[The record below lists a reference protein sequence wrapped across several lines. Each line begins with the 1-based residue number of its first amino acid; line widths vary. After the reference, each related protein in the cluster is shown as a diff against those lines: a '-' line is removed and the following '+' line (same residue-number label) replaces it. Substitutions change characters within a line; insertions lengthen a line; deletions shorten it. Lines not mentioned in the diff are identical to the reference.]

1 MAKKNQKKFVSI
13 DFNELSHQSET
24 LLANIRFASVDEP
37 VKTIVITSTGVD
49 EGKTTTAIALAV
61 AMARS
66 GKRTLIV
73 DCDMRRRSVGRVLG
87 MRTNAGIY
95 AVLSGRVPLKRAV
108 TQTAQPN
115 LYLLDCE
122 PNVANPSD
130 MLSTKRFAALMAT
143 LRNAFDYVVIDTP
156 PLSLFVDAAVVS
168 TLADGVALVVR
179 QRMAKKRAVA
189 DALSQL
195 DAANARVLGLVLT
208 FAQKGDDDYYYYY
221 YYNEENK
228 RIKKKRAHA
237 AGDDAS
243 EQEAPVPASRRE
255 FDEDNVVEW
264 ARRVGVSVEAAQEQ
278 MQAPAGRRVS
288 PRASHSTEK
297 LGAVGAAGGANAAS
311 AAGAAVGAAGAAAAG
326 SARTRANAAAG
337 AKSAVSANAAGG
349 AAKSENPFAPGAFKK

>member
-1 MAKKNQKKFVSI
+1 MAKKNQKKFLPI
-13 DFNELSHQSET
+13 NLDELSHQSET

-49 EGKTTTAIALAV
+49 EGKTTTAIALAM

-66 GKRTLIV
+66 GKRTLIM

-108 TQTAQPN
+108 TQTTQPN

-228 RIKKKRAHA
+228 RVKKKRTHA

-243 EQEAPVPASRRE
+243 EQEAPAPASRRE

-264 ARRVGVSVEAAQEQ
+264 ARRVGVSVDAAQEQ
-278 MQAPAGRRVS
+278 MQAPASRRVS
-288 PRASHSTEK
+288 SRASHSAEK
-297 LGAVGAAGGANAAS
+297 RGVAGATATTGAGAAGGART
-311 AAGAAVGAAGAAAAG
+311 GTGAAGANAA
-326 SARTRANAAAG
+326 RANAAAG
-337 AKSAVSANAAGG
+337 G
-349 AAKSENPFAPGAFKK
+349 AKSENPFAPGAFKK

>member
-1 MAKKNQKKFVSI
+1 MAKKNQKKFVPI

-49 EGKTTTAIALAV
+49 EGKTTTAIALAM

-87 MRTNAGIY
+87 MHANAGVY

-179 QRMAKKRAVA
+179 QRRAKKRAVA

-221 YYNEENK
+221 YNEENK
-228 RIKKKRAHA
+228 RIKKKRTHA

-243 EQEAPVPASRRE
+243 EQEAPAPASRRE

-278 MQAPAGRRVS
+278 MQAPVGRRVS

-297 LGAVGAAGGANAAS
+297 LGAAGVAGSANAA
-311 AAGAAVGAAGAAAAG
+311 GAAGAAAGGAG
-326 SARTRANAAAG
+326 VARTG
-337 AKSAVSANAAGG
+337 ASAVRAKAATDG
-349 AAKSENPFAPGAFKK
+349 AKSENPFAPGAFKK

>member
-1 MAKKNQKKFVSI
+1 MAKKNQKKFLPI
-13 DFNELSHQSET
+13 DLNELSHQSET

-49 EGKTTTAIALAV
+49 EGKTTTAIALAM
-61 AMARS
+61 AMASS
-66 GKRTLIV
+66 GKRTLIM

-122 PNVANPSD
+122 PNIANPLD

-156 PLSLFVDAAVVS
+156 PLSLFVDAAVFS

-179 QRMAKKRAVA
+179 QRRAKKRAVA

-208 FAQKGDDDYYYYY
+208 FAQKGNDDYYY

-228 RIKKKRAHA
+228 RVKKKRTHA
-237 AGDDAS
+237 AGDDVS
-243 EQEAPVPASRRE
+243 EQEAPAPASRRE

-278 MQAPAGRRVS
+278 MQAPASRRVS
-288 PRASHSTEK
+288 LRASHSAEK
-297 LGAVGAAGGANAAS
+297 RGVAGATAATGAGMAGGAGAARTGAGAAG
-311 AAGAAVGAAGAAAAG
+311 
-326 SARTRANAAAG
+326 
-337 AKSAVSANAAGG
+337 ANAAGG